1 MLPDSIKR
9 TLQAAVEHRDK
20 HDPVVFAG
28 RDDEL
33 QFLHGLIQVIVRE
46 GADPRSALRVVQGP
60 PGTGKTAL
68 CEQFMTNLRN
78 QAANAVNAEVAVDA
92 PQVVCAT
99 ITAADLGRPPLS
111 LASLITRSL
120 VDGLSGALR
129 NFMSAERK
137 ALLGQS
143 LEDLRDLVS
152 QRWFRGKTWEE
163 LQAAGHG
170 LDQHSELWEC
180 IATFAEKV
188 WPEGATVALCLDEA
202 QNCDPNNENAVKN
215 LSGLCEGQHRA
226 PLALLCFGLPNTSDV
241 LRRMQ
246 ISRPPDDYE
255 RSLGCLLPGQG
266 AQVIDR
272 TLDAWGMSNGNPAWA
287 EHVQSLGMT
296 AREWD
301 GWRAHLVE
309 GLAESAGEFPQHIAV
324 ALASMADAVL
334 GMGEGQCFD
343 DALDDAIRKQHQ
355 ERKSAYYLHIL
366 KDDRLHGHQM
376 ALGAVCELIRRMDAR
391 GGFVERDAAM
401 SLLAVADD
409 YGRSVADG
417 CAVLDAAVAKGVLGE
432 ANMTLDDDA
441 VIEIVNAPPI
451 QSMQTHLRR
460 KLQYGM
466 NKSKPAAASLLRKVD
481 DMVPPDDAYCGDGD
495 GSGLRP

>member
-9 TLQAAVEHRDK
+9 KLQAAVEHRDK

-46 GADPRSALRVVQGP
+46 GAAPRSALHIVQGP

-68 CEQFMTNLRN
+68 CEQFMTSLRN
-78 QAANAVNAEVAVDA
+78 QAANAVDAEVAVDA

-111 LASLITRSL
+111 LASLITRSI

-152 QRWFRGKTWEE
+152 QKWFRGKTWEE

-180 IATFAEKV
+180 IATLAEKV
-188 WPEGATVALCLDEA
+188 WPEGAAVALCLDEA

-246 ISRPPDDYE
+246 ISRPPDDCE

-272 TLDAWGMSNGNPAWA
+272 TLDAWGMSTGNPAWA
-287 EHVQSLGMT
+287 KHVQSLSMT
-296 AREWD
+296 AGEWD
-301 GWRAHLVE
+301 AWRARLIE

-324 ALASMADAVL
+324 ALASVADAVL

-391 GGFVERDAAM
+391 GGFVERDAAI

-409 YGRSVADG
+409 YGRPVADG

-432 ANMTLDDDA
+432 ANMTLDDEA
-441 VIEIVNAPPI
+441 VIETVNAPPI

-466 NKSKPAAASLLRKVD
+466 DKDKPAAASLLRKLD
-481 DMVPPDDAYCGDGD
+481 DMVPPDGA
-495 GSGLRP
+495 